1 MGFSLDDLNK
11 GVADVGQIIGN
22 SMDALN
28 TILGKATNTPPITAP
43 APTQPQTTSQP
54 QGTQQDSG
62 TMNLMFLALAV
73 VLLVLLFRR

>member
-28 TILGKATNTPPITAP
+28 TILGKATNTPPIA

-54 QGTQQDSG
+54 QGTQQESG
-62 TMNLMFLALAV
+62 TMSIMFLVLAV
-73 VLLVLLFRR
+73 VLLVLLFRG